1 MCYIS
6 QRCGRNDY
14 NYPSRKDL
22 IFVYAWRRS
31 MKITKIAAIKVS
43 ALVVCNVVSVVAP
56 HDAIAPA
63 VNVLVWGSIEICI
76 NNRKP
81 KDEK

>member
-1 MCYIS
+1 MTTIIHCEKTWFLS
-6 QRCGRNDY
+6 THGD
-14 NYPSRKDL
+14 
-22 IFVYAWRRS
+22 VV

>member
-1 MCYIS
+1 
-6 QRCGRNDY
+6 
-14 NYPSRKDL
+14 
-22 IFVYAWRRS
+22 

-63 VNVLVWGSIEICI
+63 PNVLVGGSVELCI

>member
-1 MCYIS
+1 
-6 QRCGRNDY
+6 
-14 NYPSRKDL
+14 
-22 IFVYAWRRS
+22 YAWRRS

-43 ALVVCNVVSVVAP
+43 ALVICNIVSVVAP
-56 HDAIAPA
+56 HPVIAPA
-63 VNVLVWGSIEICI
+63 VNVLVWGSNEICI

>member
-1 MCYIS
+1 
-6 QRCGRNDY
+6 
-14 NYPSRKDL
+14 
-22 IFVYAWRRS
+22 

-43 ALVVCNVVSVVAP
+43 ALVAP